1 MPERERTQS
10 MTRPVEPDVA
20 AEIRL
25 RQCVEIARV
34 SRWYIVFSLA
44 SMATVSLIERQA
56 PHLLLFLLNVWMVGA
71 GVFVWRA
78 TARERRA
85 APPPVSRLR
94 ASAYDLLWG
103 FCGLSTGAVLLAIS
117 PMFAVKGQS
126 VVDALVCGL
135 IALGLI
141 VAVRRTAACAYVLCI
156 GALAAVRMIDLG
168 GTGSVVL
175 LGEFTLLILAAGCY
189 ADRTFRRHV
198 TNEIMLQRQRE
209 LTALLLQEFEDGS
222 EDWLWQTD
230 NTSRLL
236 HVDERVAAKTQTAR
250 ALMGTRPLE
259 WLRSV
264 SSESEE
270 QLLLMENATRNRQ
283 PFRQVVVDVAVGGQQ
298 RWLSLTGR
306 PVVDRNGNHGGYRGV
321 VSDVTAQILA
331 ERRIAHIAHHDSLT
345 DLPNRTLFHET
356 LDQFFARPDPAV
368 ALLLVDL
375 DGFKP
380 INDTYGHAA
389 GDEVLVTIARRL
401 QASLR
406 DTEFVARLGGDE
418 FAVLVPDMSH
428 EQLSILAKRL
438 VNTLSEP
445 CRIEEAQIVVGAS
458 IGIALASSAIGSS
471 KDLQRC
477 ADLALYRAKLEGRGT
492 WRFFEP
498 AMDEELRQR
507 LSLHADLRAAI
518 MSGGLELQF
527 QPIIDLAS
535 SRVISCEALVRWQH
549 PTRGRVMPGA
559 FIGVAEDTGLIGP
572 LGRWVL
578 HRACTEA
585 MRWPDGVGVTV
596 NVSPIQFRDPLLIET
611 LDGILAS
618 TGLPPRRL
626 ELEITETVLLE
637 ASARTLDCLRAIRQ
651 RGVRIAL
658 DDFGTGYS
666 SLSYLRQFAFDTLKI
681 DRSFVSDLR
690 GDSSPAIVNAVIGI
704 ARSLDVS
711 TVAEGVETEAQLAM
725 LRDQGCSHVQG
736 YLFSRPVSGDLLL
749 SKFGE
754 HWSCETALEAVEA

>member
-1 MPERERTQS
+1 MPERKRTQTT
-10 MTRPVEPDVA
+10 TRPVEPDEA

-34 SRWYIVFSLA
+34 SLWYIVFSLA
-44 SMATVSLIERQA
+44 SMVTVSLIELQA
-56 PHLLLFLLNVWMVGA
+56 PHRHLLLLDLWMLGA
-71 GVFVWRA
+71 TVFVWRV
-78 TARERRA
+78 TARERRD
-85 APPPVSRLR
+85 APPPVSRAR
-94 ASAYDLLWG
+94 AVAYDLLWG
-103 FCGLSTGAVLLAIS
+103 FCGLSTGIVLLAIS

-126 VVDALVCGL
+126 VVDALVSGL

-156 GALAAVRMIDLG
+156 GALAAVRMIHLG

-175 LGEFTLLILAAGCY
+175 LGEFTLLILAAACY

-198 TNEIMLQRQRE
+198 TNEIMLQRHRE
-209 LTALLLQEFEDGS
+209 LTTLLLQEFEDGS
-222 EDWLWQTD
+222 EDWLWHTD
-230 NTSRLL
+230 HASRLL

-270 QLLLMENATRNRQ
+270 QMLLIEHAARNRQ
-283 PFRQVVVDVAVGGQQ
+283 PFRQVVVDVTVGGQQ

-321 VSDVTAQILA
+321 VADVTAQRLA

-356 LDQFFARPDPAV
+356 LEQIFARPDPAV

-401 QASLR
+401 QAGLR

-418 FAVLVPDMSH
+418 FAVLVSDMSL
-428 EQLSILAKRL
+428 EQLSVLAKRL
-438 VNTLSEP
+438 VGTLSEP
-445 CRIEEAQIVVGAS
+445 CLIEQAHVVVGAS
-458 IGIALASSAIGSS
+458 IGIALASSVVGSS

-477 ADLALYRAKLEGRGT
+477 ADLALYRAKFEGRGT

-518 MSGGLELQF
+518 MSGALELQF

-535 SRVISCEALVRWQH
+535 SRVISCEALVRWHH

-559 FIGVAEDTGLIGP
+559 FIGVAEETGLIGP

-578 HRACTEA
+578 QRACIEA
-585 MRWPDGVGVTV
+585 MRWPDRIGVTV
-596 NVSPIQFRDPLLIET
+596 NVSPIQFRDPLLVEM
-611 LDGILAS
+611 LDEILAS